1 MTAGPPSGGRP
12 PLTDAKPLVF
22 TSIHSRV
29 GMWSIVFSVVFLA
42 VVLVFRPLSY
52 SSLLQERSDD
62 GLGIG
67 TIMLLIQTVP
77 LVISGLIGIV
87 FILRHRQRLYVDA
100 SGFRIRTGRRS
111 RALGWDQVRGNLA
124 VAVIP
129 LRNLVGF
136 DLKPLLLPVITVG
149 GERIELPCLMGDP
162 RYERRAHQRVER
174 AMAAIAARDPGP
186 GAGPVAPSRPDGLVL
201 TEHRDDKGT
210 AFILLGIACSC
221 WVSAWRTVNDYDFDS
236 RYIFAGVLV
245 VLGLAVMLLALCAP
259 FFGLRPD
266 NVTVVDASGLR
277 IRRGWRRRSLSWEQ
291 VRGHLEARAIPPNG
305 KSGLRKGGPW
315 SWGWRAQVHYRDGER
330 DVPLAGASLM
340 AWDEASAL
348 RLAFERIGLLRS
360 YDPDPTATPWSPP
373 ASPPAQHAASA
384 HPPASPPTQY
394 GIPAPQPEAP
404 AHPSARTPSPY
415 AAQPYPSAPSA
426 PRDRRPGGVAAPAHP
441 PAGAPTRPSAAP
453 PAQYGAPAPQSYPPA
468 ASAPSDDSWREPGLY
483 GRPAS
488 AWEIMTSPAG
498 KAIDKKE
505 GLQ

>member
-22 TSIHSRV
+22 TGIHSRV
-29 GMWSIVFSVVFLA
+29 GIWSIVLSVVFLS
-42 VVLVFRPLSY
+42 LYLSISY
-52 SSLLQERSDD
+52 LLFFSSLKNLSSFREMSDD
-62 GLGIG
+62 GLDIG
-67 TIMLLIQTVP
+67 TIMLLVQIVP
-77 LVISGLIGIV
+77 LVIGGLVGIV
-87 FILRHRQRLYVDA
+87 FILRHRQRLCVDA
-100 SGFRIRTGRRS
+100 GGFRIRTGRRS
-111 RALGWDQVRGNLA
+111 RTLGWDQVRGNLA
-124 VAVIP
+124 IAIIP
-129 LRNLVGF
+129 QHGRSPIGIKF
-136 DLKPLLLPVITVG
+136 DLKPLLLPVITVE

-162 RYERRAHQRVER
+162 RYERRAHRHVER
-174 AMAAIAARDPGP
+174 AMAAIAARYPGP
-186 GAGPVAPSRPDGLVL
+186 GAGTAAPSRPDGLVL

-221 WVSAWRTVNDYDFDS
+221 WVLAWRTVNDYDFDS
-236 RYIFAGVLV
+236 RYISVGVLV
-245 VLGLAVMLLALCAP
+245 MVGLAAMILALYW
-259 FFGLRPD
+259 LRPD
-266 NVTVVDASGLR
+266 DVTTVDASGLR
-277 IRRGWRRRSLSWEQ
+277 IRRGWRRRFLSWEQ

-305 KSGLRKGGPW
+305 KGRLSRGGPW
-315 SWGWRAQVHYRDGER
+315 GWGWRAQVHYRDGER

-348 RLAFERIGLLRS
+348 RLASERIGLLRS

-373 ASPPAQHAASA
+373 AAPPAQYGAPA
-384 HPPASPPTQY
+384 HPPAAPNRPP
-394 GIPAPQPEAP
+394 
-404 AHPSARTPSPY
+404 ARTPSPY

-441 PAGAPTRPSAAP
+441 PAGAP
-453 PAQYGAPAPQSYPPA
+453 APQFYPPA